1 MSMTTTHSPSETAT
15 APELSSLDRCDSC
28 GAQAYV
34 RVRLQSG
41 ELFFCGHHASEV
53 KSVLASTAM
62 EWLDETDRLIADES
76 I

>member
-1 MSMTTTHSPSETAT
+1 MTSTPSPSDTTTTPQ
-15 APELSSLDRCDSC
+15 LSALDRCDSC

-53 KSVLASTAM
+53 KGALEPSAL
-62 EWLDETDRLIADES
+62 EWLDETDRLFAEETS
-76 I
+76 

>member
-1 MSMTTTHSPSETAT
+1 MTATNSPSETAT
-15 APELSSLDRCDSC
+15 APELSALDRCDSC

-41 ELFFCGHHASEV
+41 ELFFCGHHAGQV
-53 KSVLASTAM
+53 KPALAPTAL

-76 I
+76 A

>member
-1 MSMTTTHSPSETAT
+1 MTTTHSASETAT

-41 ELFFCGHHASEV
+41 ELFFCGHHASKV
-53 KSVLASTAM
+53 KPALASSAL
-62 EWLDETDRLIADES
+62 EWLDETDRLIADQAV
-76 I
+76 

>member
-1 MSMTTTHSPSETAT
+1 MNTAHSPSETT
-15 APELSSLDRCDSC
+15 AVPELSALDRCDSC

-53 KSVLASTAM
+53 KSALEPTVL

-76 I
+76 L

>member
-1 MSMTTTHSPSETAT
+1 MTTTHSPSETAT
-15 APELSSLDRCDSC
+15 APVLSSLDRCDSC

-34 RVRLQSG
+34 RARLQSG

-53 KSVLASTAM
+53 KSALAATAM
-62 EWLDETDRLIADES
+62 EWFDETDRLIADES

>member
-1 MSMTTTHSPSETAT
+1 MTITHSPSETAT

-53 KSVLASTAM
+53 KLALAETAM

>member
-1 MSMTTTHSPSETAT
+1 MTSSHSSPETVT
-15 APELSSLDRCDSC
+15 APELSALDRCDSC

-53 KSVLASTAM
+53 KPALEPKAL
-62 EWLDETDRLIADES
+62 EWLDETDRLVAEENV
-76 I
+76 

>member
-1 MSMTTTHSPSETAT
+1 MTSTHTPSDTAVS
-15 APELSSLDRCDSC
+15 APQLSALDRCDSC

-53 KSVLASTAM
+53 KAALEPSAL
-62 EWLDETDRLIADES
+62 EWLDETDRLVADEAS
-76 I
+76 

>member
-1 MSMTTTHSPSETAT
+1 MTSTHTPDNTTT
-15 APELSSLDRCDSC
+15 APELSALDRCDSC

-53 KSVLASTAM
+53 KAALEPTAL
-62 EWLDETDRLIADES
+62 EWLDETDRLIADETV
-76 I
+76 

>member
-1 MSMTTTHSPSETAT
+1 MNSIHTPDTT
-15 APELSSLDRCDSC
+15 APLPQLSSLDRCDSC

-41 ELFFCGHHASEV
+41 ELYFCGHHASEV
-53 KSVLASTAM
+53 KAALEPTAL
-62 EWLDETDRLIADES
+62 EWLDETDRLIADET

>member
-1 MSMTTTHSPSETAT
+1 MTSTHTPSDTAVS
-15 APELSSLDRCDSC
+15 APQLSALDRCDSC

-53 KSVLASTAM
+53 KAALEPSAR
-62 EWLDETDRLIADES
+62 EWLDETDRLVADEAS
-76 I
+76 

>member
-1 MSMTTTHSPSETAT
+1 MTTTHSPSETAT

-53 KSVLASTAM
+53 KPALAPTAM

>member
-1 MSMTTTHSPSETAT
+1 MTTTHSPSETAT

-28 GAQAYV
+28 GVQAYV

-53 KSVLASTAM
+53 KPALAQTAM
-62 EWLDETDRLIADES
+62 EWLDETDRLFADES

>member
-1 MSMTTTHSPSETAT
+1 MTTTHSPSETAT

-53 KSVLASTAM
+53 KAALASTAM

>member
-1 MSMTTTHSPSETAT
+1 MTPTHPSSETAT
-15 APELSSLDRCDSC
+15 APELTALDRCDAC

-53 KSVLASTAM
+53 KAALEPTAQ
-62 EWLDETDRLIADES
+62 EWLDETDRLIADETA
-76 I
+76 